1 MVDSIIQ
8 TCLTPEVR
16 EYQVAEAVDIGE
28 ERHTGNIKIFVKMRN
43 PNWRKAW
50 EHMMKIGKNCEVKG
64 YRSISAR
71 CSLMY
76 FCLKIKPVT

>member
-16 EYQVAEAVDIGE
+16 EYQDAEDLNIGE
-28 ERHTGNIKIFVKMRN
+28 ERDTGIIKIFVKMRN
-43 PNWRKAW
+43 PDCRKAW

-64 YRSISAR
+64 YKFISAR